1 VARDTGQTS
10 TTFTVANSPYNA
22 FDLLGESGRSNF
34 DIPNKFIA
42 NAVWQPESKNKFLK
56 DWTFSPIFAAYSG
69 APLNVVV
76 SGSIPSPGITQD
88 PACWP
93 GAVTTNQCST
103 PGGGVNGSGGAARF
117 TLIPRNQVSLPK
129 IWNLDLRISRR
140 IRFKESQALEFLIEG
155 FNLFNRTQV
164 TGENN
169 SIYTVSSTA
178 ATCNAAHNL
187 CTPASATL
195 SPTLSA
201 GISTFQQVNA
211 AGGTL
216 FRERQIQWAIRYQ
229 F

>member
-1 VARDTGQTS
+1 M
-10 TTFTVANSPYNA
+10 
-22 FDLLGESGRSNF
+22 
-34 DIPNKFIA
+34 
-42 NAVWQPESKNKFLK
+42 
-56 DWTFSPIFAAYSG
+56 
-69 APLNVVV
+69 
-76 SGSIPSPGITQD
+76 
-88 PACWP
+88 
-93 GAVTTNQCST
+93 
-103 PGGGVNGSGGAARF
+103 NGSGGNARF
-117 TLIPRNQVSLPK
+117 TLIPRNKVSLPK

-169 SIYTVSSTA
+169 SIYTVTSTA
-178 ATCNAAHNL
+178 ATCNAAHTL
-187 CTPASATL
+187 CTPATATL

-201 GISTFQQVNA
+201 GVSTFQQVNA